1 MKILNLMEGTFKERP
16 NRFTVIFEA
25 EGALEMAHLR
35 DPGRLKELLF
45 PGARLLLRPAKN
57 LANRKTKY
65 DVIAVWSE
73 GIWVLINSGFH
84 SDLAGELIES
94 GIIGELSDYRV
105 EKREFTF
112 GKSRIDFLLKNI
124 RIKVPNSPNSKVTDP
139 PNSKVTDPPNS
150 KVTDPPNSKVTDLH
164 DSKVPTPNR
173 NGENMLLEV
182 KGCTLVE
189 GGQARFPDAPT
200 LRGKKHLEELIK
212 AKNEGIDS
220 AVLFIIPRGDAKIF
234 SPNWEMDPDFSSTLK
249 RAEKENVLIIAYS
262 FTLNYHKKE
271 LELKPL
277 KKVKVRVKPLN

>member
-1 MKILNLMEGTFKERP
+1 MKIPNLIEGTFKERP

-25 EGALEMAHLR
+25 DRALEMAHLR

-45 PGARLLLRPAKN
+45 PGARLLLRPANN

-65 DVIAVWSE
+65 DVIAVWCE
-73 GIWVLINSGFH
+73 DIWVLINSGFH

-94 GIIGELSDYRV
+94 GFIGELSDYRV
-105 EKREFTF
+105 EKREYTF

-124 RIKVPNSPNSKVTDP
+124 HSKVPNPHNNEVI
-139 PNSKVTDPPNS
+139 NHN
-150 KVTDPPNSKVTDLH
+150 N
-164 DSKVPTPNR
+164 SKVPTPWK
-173 NGENMLLEV
+173 NMLLEV

-189 GGQARFPDAPT
+189 GGHARFPDAPT

-220 AVLFIIPRGDAKIF
+220 AVLFIIPRGDAKVF
-234 SPNWEMDPDFSSTLK
+234 SPNWEMDPDFSRTLK
-249 RAEKENVLIIAYS
+249 QAEKENVLIIAYS
-262 FTLNYHKKE
+262 FTLNYDKKE

-277 KKVKVRVKPLN
+277 KKVDVIVKPLNQTT

>member
-25 EGALEMAHLR
+25 KGELEMAHLR

-45 PGARLLLRPAKN
+45 PGARLLLRPAQN
-57 LANRKTKY
+57 LANRKTKF
-65 DVIAVWSE
+65 DVIAVWSK

-94 GIIGELSDYRV
+94 GSIDELSGYEV
-105 EKREFTF
+105 EKREYTF
-112 GKSRIDFLLKNI
+112 GKSRIDFLLKSSGN
-124 RIKVPNSPNSKVTDP
+124 KVEESMNK
-139 PNSKVTDPPNS
+139 
-150 KVTDPPNSKVTDLH
+150 
-164 DSKVPTPNR
+164 
-173 NGENMLLEV
+173 MLLEV

-189 GGQARFPDAPT
+189 EGQARFPDAPT

-212 AKNEGIDS
+212 AKNEGINS

-234 SPNWEMDPDFSSTLK
+234 SPNWEMDPDFSTTLK
-249 RAEKENVLIIAYS
+249 QAEKENVLIIAYS
-262 FTLNYHKKE
+262 FTLNYHKKK

>member
-1 MKILNLMEGTFKERP
+1 MEGTFKERP
-16 NRFTVIFEA
+16 NRFTVVFEA
-25 EGALEMAHLR
+25 KGVLEMAHLR
-35 DPGRLKELLF
+35 DPGRLKELLI
-45 PGARLLLRPAKN
+45 PGACLLLRPAQN

-105 EKREFTF
+105 EKREYTF
-112 GKSRIDFLLKNI
+112 GKSRLDFLLKNI
-124 RIKVPNSPNSKVTDP
+124 HIKVPNSHNSKVTNHP
-139 PNSKVTDPPNS
+139 SKL
-150 KVTDPPNSKVTDLH
+150 TDLH
-164 DSKVPTPNR
+164 NSKVPTLNR
-173 NGENMLLEV
+173 DGENMLLEV

-189 GGQARFPDAPT
+189 EGQARFPDAPT

-212 AKNEGIDS
+212 AKNEGINS

-234 SPNWEMDPDFSSTLK
+234 SPNWEMDPDFSSTLQH
-249 RAEKENVLIIAYS
+249 AEKENVLIIAYS
-262 FTLNYHKKE
+262 FTLNYNKKE

-277 KKVKVRVKPLN
+277 KKVDVRVKPLNQTT

>member
-45 PGARLLLRPAKN
+45 PGARLLLRPAQN

-94 GIIGELSDYRV
+94 GIIRELSDYRV
-105 EKREFTF
+105 EKREYTF

-124 RIKVPNSPNSKVTDP
+124 RIKVPNPSNSKVTNSPNSKVTN
-139 PNSKVTDPPNS
+139 PNN
-150 KVTDPPNSKVTDLH
+150 
-164 DSKVPTPNR
+164 SKVPTLSR
-173 NGENMLLEV
+173 DGKNMLLEV

-189 GGQARFPDAPT
+189 EGQARFPDAPT

-212 AKNEGIDS
+212 AKNEGINS

-234 SPNWEMDPDFSSTLK
+234 SPNWEMDPDFSSTLQQ
-249 RAEKENVLIIAYS
+249 AEKENVLIIAYS

-277 KKVKVRVKPLN
+277 KKVEVRVKP